1 MFSWRG
7 EMSSKQTAHF
17 DYGILDGDNIQGLK
31 SNKRYDVIRDCDGYF
46 EIIDENGIKLFCL
59 KHTKACAH
67 LDMKT
72 TWILEERSD
81 D

>member
-1 MFSWRG
+1 MFSWRS
-7 EMSSKQTAHF
+7 EVSVTQTAHF
-17 DYGILDGDNIQGLK
+17 DYGILEGDDILGLK
-31 SNKRYDVIRDCDGYF
+31 SNKRYDVIRDGDGYF
-46 EIIDENGIKLFCL
+46 EIIDDYGTKLFCL